1 MSPTIYANSTNSKL
15 NNMKRTYTI
24 LLFLCLLAAQWA
36 IAQDAKMKPFIDGLM
51 KKMTVEE
58 KIGQLNL
65 PVAGWMPTGTTVS
78 KDTEDKIVSGKVGAM
93 FGYYDPAKMLEIQK
107 IAVEKSRLKIPLF
120 FGLDVIHGHR
130 TIFPIPLGLSATW
143 DMALVEKSARIAAQE
158 ATAEGLNWTFSP
170 MVDIARDPR
179 WGRISEG
186 NGEDPFLGSAI
197 ARAMVKGY
205 QGDDLSKNNSLMA
218 CVKHYALYG
227 GAEAG
232 RDYNTV
238 DIGRSS
244 MFNYWLPPYKAAV
257 EAGAASIMTSFNV
270 VDEVPASANR
280 WLMTD
285 LLRNQWG
292 FKGFV
297 VTDYTA
303 IKEMSEHGL
312 GDLQTVSAL
321 ALKAGVDMDMV
332 SEGLLTTLKKSLG
345 EGKVKMADIDLACRR
360 ILEAKWKM
368 GLFKDPFARLD
379 PSRAAKEIMT
389 PENRKAA
396 REIASHS
403 FVLLKNENQILP
415 LAKSGKTVAFV
426 GPFADNK
433 RDMLGTWVI
442 AGEWEKSVSLMEGV
456 KNVAPQLNTLFSKG
470 SNITEDTS
478 FIHRLNFYN
487 QTMVTLD
494 PISSEMMLRNALQT
508 SAKAD
513 IIVAVMGESQSMSG
527 ESSSR
532 TDIGI
537 PESQRMLLEE
547 LVKTGKPVVLV
558 LFTGRPLTLEWED
571 AHCAAILNVWAPGTE
586 AGNAI
591 ADVLFGDVNPS
602 GKLTATFP
610 RSVGQIPNY
619 YNHKPTGRPYNGSYQ
634 TKFLSN
640 YLDSSNDPLYV
651 FGQGIGYSPFTYE
664 EIKLSSTKMNGN
676 GTLTASVKVSNV
688 GKYAGEEVVQLYIG
702 DPVASISRPV
712 RELKGF
718 QKIMLKP
725 GESKVVSFAITPDLL
740 KFYNYDLKYD
750 WEPGEFKIE
759 IGGNSKNVK
768 MEKVVWEKGGK
779 P

>member
-1 MSPTIYANSTNSKL
+1 
-15 NNMKRTYTI
+15 MKRI
-24 LLFLCLLAAQWA
+24 CIFLLCLSFLYVQNAQ
-36 IAQDAKMKPFIDGLM
+36 AQDAKMKSYIDGLM

-65 PVAGWMPTGTTVS
+65 PVAGWVPTGTTMS
-78 KDTEDKIVSGKVGAM
+78 KDTEEKIMAGKVGGM
-93 FGYYDPAKMLEIQK
+93 FGYYDPERMKAIQK
-107 IAVEKSRLKIPLF
+107 VAVEKSRMKIPLF

-130 TIFPIPLGLSATW
+130 TIFPIPLGLAASW
-143 DMALVEKSARIAAQE
+143 DMKLIEKSARIAAQE

-186 NGEDPFLGSAI
+186 NGEDPYLGSQI
-197 ARAMVKGY
+197 AKAMVHGY
-205 QGDDLSKNNSLMA
+205 QGDDLSKNNSMMA

-238 DIGRSS
+238 DMSRST
-244 MFNYWLPPYKAAV
+244 MFNYYLPPYKAAV
-257 EAGAASIMTSFNV
+257 DAGVGSVMTSFNV
-270 VDEVPASANR
+270 VDEVPATANR

-303 IKEMSEHGL
+303 INEMSAHGL

-332 SEGLLTTLKKSLG
+332 GEGFLTTLKKSLD
-345 EGKVKMADIDLACRR
+345 EGKVKMADIDQACRR

-368 GLFKDPFARLD
+368 GLFEDPYRRLD
-379 PSRAAKEIMT
+379 TSRPAKEIMT
-389 PENRKAA
+389 AENRKAA
-396 REIASHS
+396 REIAAHS
-403 FVLLKNENQILP
+403 FVLLKNDNQILP
-415 LAKSGKTVAFV
+415 LAKTGKTVAFV
-426 GPFADNK
+426 GPFVDNH

-442 AGEWEKSVSLMEGV
+442 GGEWEKSVSVLEGI
-456 KNVAPQLNTLFSKG
+456 KNVAPQLNMMYSKG
-470 SNITEDTS
+470 SNITDDTS
-478 FIHRLNFYN
+478 FIHRLNFFN
-487 QTMVTLD
+487 QPRVTLD
-494 PISSEMMLRNALQT
+494 PLSPETMLRMALES

-513 IIVAVMGESQSMSG
+513 VIVAVLGESESMTG

-537 PESQRMLLEE
+537 PESQRILLEE

-558 LFTGRPLTLEWED
+558 LFTGRPLTLEWEA

-602 GKLTATFP
+602 GKLSATFP
-610 RSVGQIPNY
+610 RSVGQIPLY
-619 YNHKPTGRPYNGSYQ
+619 YNHKPTGRPYYGSYQ
-634 TKFLSN
+634 TKFQSN
-640 YLDSSNDPLYV
+640 YLDSSNDPLFP
-651 FGQGIGYSPFTYE
+651 FGYGMGYSPFVYE
-664 EIKLSSTKMNGN
+664 EMKTSTASLSGN
-676 GTLTASVKVSNV
+676 AKLTASVKVSNT
-688 GKYAGEEVVQLYIG
+688 GKMAGEEVVQLYIS

-712 RELKGF
+712 KELKAF
-718 QKIMLKP
+718 QKIMLQP
-725 GESKVVSFAITPDLL
+725 GESKVVSFNITPDDL
-740 KFYNYDLKYD
+740 KFYDTNLKYD
-750 WEPGEFKIE
+750 WEGGEFKIG
-759 IGGNSKNVK
+759 IGGNSKDVK
-768 MEKVVWEKGGK
+768 ETTVNWAKTAK

>member
-1 MSPTIYANSTNSKL
+1 
-15 NNMKRTYTI
+15 MKRAHYI
-24 LLFLCLLAAQWA
+24 LWLAISAFVAQGA
-36 IAQDAKMKPFIDGLM
+36 FAQDAKMKTFIDGLM

-65 PVAGWMPTGTTVS
+65 PVAGWVPTGTTVS
-78 KDTEDKIVSGKVGAM
+78 KDTEDKIIAGKVGAM
-93 FGYYDPAKMLEIQK
+93 FGYHDPVRMKEIQK

-130 TIFPIPLGLSATW
+130 TIFPIPLGLAATW
-143 DMALVEKSARIAAQE
+143 DMNLVEKSARIAAQE

-205 QGDDLSKNNSLMA
+205 QGDDLRKNNTLMA

-244 MFNYWLPPYKAAV
+244 MYNYWLPPYKAAV

-270 VDEVPASANR
+270 VDEVPATANR

-285 LLRNQWG
+285 VLRNQWG

-303 IKEMSEHGL
+303 INEMTSHGL
-312 GDLQTVSAL
+312 GDLQTVSAK

-332 SEGLLTTLKKSLG
+332 GEGMLTTLKKSLD

-360 ILEAKWKM
+360 ILEAKYKM
-368 GLFKDPFARLD
+368 GLFDDPYRRID
-379 PSRAAKEIMT
+379 PSRPAKEILT

-403 FVLLKNENQILP
+403 FVLLKNENKALP
-415 LAKSGKTVAFV
+415 LPKTGKTIAFI
-426 GPFADNK
+426 GPMADNQK
-433 RDMLGTWVI
+433 DMLGTWVI
-442 AGEWEKSVSLMEGV
+442 AGEADKAVTVMQGV
-456 KNVAPQLNTLFSKG
+456 KNVAPQLNTLYSKG
-470 SNITEDTS
+470 SNITDDTA
-478 FIHRLNFYN
+478 FIHRLNFFN
-487 QTMVTLD
+487 SPRVTLD
-494 PISSEMMLRNALQT
+494 PISPETLMRYALET
-508 SAKAD
+508 AAKAD
-513 IIVAVMGESQSMSG
+513 IIVAVMGESESMSG

-537 PESQRMLLEE
+537 PASQRKLLEE

-558 LFTGRPLTLEWED
+558 VFMGRPLTLEWED
-571 AHCAAILNVWAPGTE
+571 QHCAAILNVWAPGTE

-619 YNHKPTGRPYNGSYQ
+619 YNHKPTGRPYDGSYQ
-634 TKFLSN
+634 TKFRSN
-640 YLDSSNDPLYV
+640 YLDSPNEPLYP
-651 FGQGIGYSPFTYE
+651 FGHGLSYTSFSFE
-664 EIKLSSTKMNGN
+664 EMKLSSNKISGN
-676 GTLTASVKVSNV
+676 GTLTASVKVSNN
-688 GKYAGEEVVQLYIG
+688 GKIAGEEVVQLYIG
-702 DPVASISRPV
+702 DPEASISRPV

-725 GESKVVSFAITPDLL
+725 GESKVVSFSITPELL
-740 KFYNYDLKYD
+740 KFYNHELVYD
-750 WEPGEFKIE
+750 WEPGEFRIE
-759 IGGNSKNVK
+759 IGNSARDVK
-768 MEKVVWEKGGK
+768 MEKVTWTK
-779 P
+779 

>member
-1 MSPTIYANSTNSKL
+1 MKQIYFL
-15 NNMKRTYTI
+15 V
-24 LLFLCLLAAQWA
+24 LGLFMVSLQNGM
-36 IAQDAKMKPFIDGLM
+36 AQDAKMKSFVDGLM

-65 PVAGWMPTGTTVS
+65 VVTGYVPTGTAVS
-78 KDTEDKIVSGKVGAM
+78 KDTEEKIKKGQVGGM
-93 FGYYDPAKMLEIQK
+93 FGAHDPVRMKAIQD
-107 IAVEKSRLKIPLF
+107 IAMQNSRLKIPLF

-130 TIFPIPLGLSATW
+130 TVFPIPLGMAATW

-205 QGDDLSKNNSLMA
+205 QGNDLSKNNSLMA

-244 MFNYWLPPYKAAV
+244 MYNYWLPPYKAAV
-257 EAGAASIMTSFNV
+257 EAGVGSVMTSFNV
-270 VDEVPASANR
+270 VDEVPATGNR
-280 WLMTD
+280 WLLTD

-303 IKEMSEHGL
+303 INEMTDHGL
-312 GDLQTVSAL
+312 GDLQTVSAI

-332 SEGLLTTLKKSLG
+332 GEGFLSSLKKSLD
-345 EGKVKMADIDLACRR
+345 EGKVKISDIDLACRR

-368 GLFKDPFARLD
+368 GLFDDPYRRLD
-379 PSRAAKEIMT
+379 PSRPAKEVLT

-396 REIASHS
+396 REIAAHS
-403 FVLLKNENQILP
+403 FVLLKNENQLLP
-415 LAKSGKTVAFV
+415 LPKTGKNIAFI
-426 GPFADNK
+426 GPMVDNQK
-433 RDMLGTWVI
+433 DMMGTWVI
-442 AGEWEKSVSLMEGV
+442 AGEWDKAVTVLQGI
-456 KNVAPQLNTLFSKG
+456 KNVAPNLNLLYSKG
-470 SNITEDTS
+470 SNITDDTA
-478 FIHRLNFYN
+478 FIHRLNFFN
-487 QTMVTLD
+487 TPRVALD
-494 PISSEMMLRNALQT
+494 PISPETMLRSALET
-508 SAKAD
+508 CSKAD
-513 IIVAVMGESQSMSG
+513 IIVAVLGESESMTG

-532 TDIGI
+532 TELGI
-537 PESQRMLLEE
+537 PDSQRKLLEE

-558 LFTGRPLTLEWED
+558 LVTGRPLTLEWED
-571 AHCAAILNVWAPGTE
+571 QHCAAILNVWAPGTE
-586 AGNAI
+586 GGNAI

-619 YNHKPTGRPYNGSYQ
+619 YNHKPTGRPYDGSYQ
-634 TKFLSN
+634 TKFRSN
-640 YLDSSNDPLYV
+640 YLDSPNHPLYP
-651 FGQGIGYSPFTYE
+651 FGYGMGYSPFTYE
-664 EIKLSSTKMNGN
+664 EMKLSSNKMAGN
-676 GTLTASVKVSNV
+676 GTLKASVKLTNT
-688 GKYAGEEVVQLYIG
+688 GKYAGEEVVQLYIN

-712 RELKGF
+712 KELKGF
-718 QKIMLKP
+718 QKVMLKP
-725 GESKVVSFAITPDLL
+725 GESKVVSFDITPELL
-740 KFYNYDLKYD
+740 KFYNHDMKYD
-750 WEPGEFKIE
+750 WEPGEFKIS
-759 IGGNSKNVK
+759 IGSNARDVK
-768 MEKVVWEKGGK
+768 TESVNWEKGLK

>member
-1 MSPTIYANSTNSKL
+1 
-15 NNMKRTYTI
+15 MKRTYAI
-24 LLFLCLLAAQWA
+24 LLGLCFFAAQWA
-36 IAQDAKMKPFIDGLM
+36 YAQDAKMKSYVDGLM

-65 PVAGWMPTGTTVS
+65 VVTGYVPTGTTVS
-78 KDTEDKIVSGKVGAM
+78 SDTEKKIIAGQVGGM
-93 FGYYDPAKMLEIQK
+93 FGAHDPVRMRGIQQ
-107 IAVEKSRLKIPLF
+107 IAVEKSRLKIPLL

-130 TIFPIPLGLSATW
+130 TIFPIPLGLAATW
-143 DMALVEKSARIAAQE
+143 DMNLIEKSARIAAQE

-197 ARAMVKGY
+197 AKAMVHGY

-238 DIGRSS
+238 DMSRST
-244 MFNYWLPPYKAAV
+244 MFNYYLPPYKAAV
-257 EAGAASIMTSFNV
+257 DAGVGSVMTSFNV
-270 VDEVPASANR
+270 VDEVPATANR

-285 LLRNQWG
+285 VLRNQWG

-303 IKEMSEHGL
+303 INEMSAHGL

-332 SEGLLTTLKKSLG
+332 GEGFLTTLKKSLD
-345 EGKVKMADIDLACRR
+345 EGKVKMADIDQACRR

-368 GLFKDPFARLD
+368 GLFDDPYRRMD
-379 PSRAAKEIMT
+379 VSRAAKEIMT

-396 REIASHS
+396 REIAAHS
-403 FVLLKNENQILP
+403 FVLLKNDKQILP
-415 LAKSGKTVAFV
+415 LEKSGKTIAFV
-426 GPFADNK
+426 GPFVDNH

-442 AGEWEKSVSLMEGV
+442 GGEWEKSVSVMEGV
-456 KNVAPQLNTLFSKG
+456 KNVAPKLNMLYAKG
-470 SNITEDTS
+470 SNITDDTS
-478 FIHRLNFYN
+478 FIHRLNFFN
-487 QTMVTLD
+487 QPRVTLD
-494 PISSEMMLRNALQT
+494 PISPETMLRTALET

-513 IIVAVMGESQSMSG
+513 IIVAVLGESESMTG

-537 PESQRMLLEE
+537 PESQRLLLEE
-547 LVKTGKPVVLV
+547 LVKTGKPVILV
-558 LFTGRPLTLEWED
+558 LFTGRPLTLEWEA

-610 RSVGQIPNY
+610 RNMGQIPLY

-634 TKFLSN
+634 TKFQSN
-640 YLDSSNDPLYV
+640 YLDSSNDPLYP
-651 FGQGIGYSPFTYE
+651 FGYGMGYSPFVYE
-664 EIKLSSTKMNGN
+664 EMKLSSAKLAGN
-676 GTLTASVKVSNV
+676 GTLTASVKVSNT
-688 GKYAGEEVVQLYIG
+688 GKFAGEEVVQLYIG

-712 RELKGF
+712 KELKGF
-718 QKIMLKP
+718 QKIMLKA
-725 GESKVVSFAITPDLL
+725 GESKVVEFKVTPELL
-740 KFYNYDLKYD
+740 KFYNHDMKYD
-750 WEPGEFKIE
+750 WEPGEFRIS
-759 IGGNSKNVK
+759 IGGNSRDVK
-768 MEKVVWEKGGK
+768 ETTVTWEKTAK

>member
-1 MSPTIYANSTNSKL
+1 
-15 NNMKRTYTI
+15 MKRTFAI
-24 LLFLCLLAAQWA
+24 LIGLCLFAGQWA
-36 IAQDAKMKPFIDGLM
+36 TAQDANMKAHIDGLL
-51 KKMTVEE
+51 KKMTLEE

-65 PVAGWMPTGTTVS
+65 PVAGWVPTGTTVS
-78 KDTEDKIVSGKVGAM
+78 KDTEEKITAGKVGAM
-93 FGYYDPAKMLEIQK
+93 FGYYDPARMREIQK

-130 TIFPIPLGLSATW
+130 TIFPIPLGLAATW
-143 DMALVEKSARIAAQE
+143 DMKLVEKSARIAAQE

-186 NGEDPFLGSAI
+186 SGEDPFLGSAI

-218 CVKHYALYG
+218 CVKHFALYG

-244 MFNYWLPPYKAAV
+244 MYNYWLPPYKAAV
-257 EAGAASIMTSFNV
+257 EAGVGSVMTSFNV

-285 LLRNQWG
+285 LLRSQWG

-303 IKEMSEHGL
+303 INEMTAHGL
-312 GDLQTVSAL
+312 GDLQAVSAL
-321 ALKAGVDMDMV
+321 AVQAGVDMDMV
-332 SEGLLTTLKKSLG
+332 GEGFLTTLKKSVD
-345 EGKVKMADIDLACRR
+345 EGKVTKAAIDLACRR

-368 GLFKDPFARLD
+368 GLFKDPYARLD

-389 PENRKAA
+389 PENRKAS

-403 FVLLKNENQILP
+403 FVLLKNDNQLLP
-415 LAKSGKTVAFV
+415 LPKTGKTVAFV

-442 AGEWEKSVSLMEGV
+442 AGEWEKSVSVMEGV
-456 KNVAPQLNTLFSKG
+456 KNVAPQLNALFAKG
-470 SNITEDTS
+470 SNITDDTS
-478 FIHRLNFYN
+478 FMHRLNFFN
-487 QTMVTLD
+487 QPMVALD
-494 PISSEMMLRNALQT
+494 PLSPETMLRIALET

-513 IIVAVMGESQSMSG
+513 IIVAVLGESQSMSG

-537 PESQRMLLEE
+537 PASQRLLLEE

-571 AHCAAILNVWAPGTE
+571 QHCAAILNVWAPGTE

-619 YNHKPTGRPYNGSYQ
+619 YNHKPTGRPYSGSYQ
-634 TKFLSN
+634 AKFLSN
-640 YLDSSNDPLYV
+640 YLDSPNHPLYP
-651 FGQGIGYSPFTYE
+651 FGYGMGYSPFTYE
-664 EIKLSSTKMNGN
+664 EMKLSSNKMAGN

-688 GKYAGEEVVQLYIG
+688 GKYAGEEVVQLYIA

-718 QKIMLKP
+718 QKIMLQP
-725 GESKVVSFAITPDLL
+725 GESKVVSFSITPELL

-750 WEPGEFKIE
+750 WEPGDFRIE
-759 IGGNSKNVK
+759 IGGNARDVK
-768 MEKVVWEKGGK
+768 AETVTWEKA
-779 P
+779 PRP

>member
-1 MSPTIYANSTNSKL
+1 
-15 NNMKRTYTI
+15 
-24 LLFLCLLAAQWA
+24 LLCLCLLAAQWGT
-36 IAQDAKMKPFIDGLM
+36 AQDAKMKPFIDGLM

-65 PVAGWMPTGTTVS
+65 PVAGWVPTGTTVS

-93 FGYYDPAKMLEIQK
+93 FGYYDPARMRDIQK

-130 TIFPIPLGLSATW
+130 TIFPIPLGLAATW
-143 DMALVEKSARIAAQE
+143 DMVLVEKSARIAALE

-303 IKEMSEHGL
+303 INEMTAHGL

-332 SEGLLTTLKKSLG
+332 GEGLLTTLKKSLD
-345 EGKVKMADIDLACRR
+345 EGKVKMAEIDLACRR

-368 GLFKDPFARLD
+368 GLFKDPYARLD
-379 PSRAAKEIMT
+379 LSRSAKEIMT

-403 FVLLKNENQILP
+403 FVLLKNENQVLP
-415 LAKSGKTVAFV
+415 LAKTGKTVAFV

-442 AGEWEKSVSLMEGV
+442 AGEWEKSVSVMEGV
-456 KNVAPQLNTLFSKG
+456 KNVAPQLNALFSKG
-470 SNITEDTS
+470 SNITDDTS
-478 FIHRLNFYN
+478 FIHRLNFFN
-487 QTMVTLD
+487 QPMVTLD
-494 PISSEMMLRNALQT
+494 PISSETMLRNALQT

-558 LFTGRPLTLEWED
+558 LFTGRPLTLEWEA

-634 TKFLSN
+634 TKFQSN

-664 EIKLSSTKMNGN
+664 EMKLSSTKMNGN

-702 DPVASISRPV
+702 DPAASISRPV

-725 GESKVVSFAITPDLL
+725 GESKVVSFSITPELL

-750 WEPGEFKIE
+750 WEPGEFRIE
-759 IGGNSKNVK
+759 IGGNSKDVK
-768 MEKVVWEKGGK
+768 MEKVVWEKVLK

>member
-1 MSPTIYANSTNSKL
+1 MKQVHYLLWLSICFFFAQNSL
-15 NNMKRTYTI
+15 
-24 LLFLCLLAAQWA
+24 
-36 IAQDAKMKPFIDGLM
+36 AQDAKMKSFIDGLM

-65 PVAGWMPTGTTVS
+65 PAAGWVPTGTTVS
-78 KDTEDKIVSGKVGAM
+78 KDTEEKVVAGKVGAM
-93 FGYYDPAKMLEIQK
+93 FGYYDPIKMKAIQQ

-143 DMALVEKSARIAAQE
+143 DMSLVEKSARIAAQE

-205 QGDDLSKNNSLMA
+205 QGNDLGLKNSLMA

-244 MFNYWLPPYKAAV
+244 MYNYWLPPYKAAL
-257 EAGAASIMTSFNV
+257 EAGVGSVMTSFNV
-270 VDEVPASANR
+270 VDEVPATGNR
-280 WLMTD
+280 WLLTD
-285 LLRNQWG
+285 VLRNQWG

-303 IKEMSEHGL
+303 INEMTQHGL

-321 ALKAGVDMDMV
+321 ALKAGVEMDMV
-332 SEGLLTTLKKSLG
+332 GEGFLTTLKKSLD
-345 EGKVKMADIDLACRR
+345 EGKLKMADIDLACRR
-360 ILEAKWKM
+360 ILEAKYKM
-368 GLFKDPFARLD
+368 GLFEDPYRRID
-379 PSRAAKEIMT
+379 PSRPAKEILT

-396 REIASHS
+396 REIAARS
-403 FVLLKNENQILP
+403 FVLLKNENNVLP
-415 LAKSGKTVAFV
+415 LSKTGKTIAFI
-426 GPFADNK
+426 GPMADNQK
-433 RDMLGTWVI
+433 DMLGTWVI
-442 AGEWEKSVSLMEGV
+442 AGEPDKAVTVMQGV
-456 KNVAPQLNTLFSKG
+456 KNVAPQLNAIFSKG
-470 SNITEDTS
+470 SNITDDTA
-478 FIHRLNFYN
+478 FMHRLNFYN
-487 QTMVTLD
+487 SQRVSLD
-494 PISSEMMLRNALQT
+494 PISPETLLRNALEA

-513 IIVAVMGESQSMSG
+513 IIVAVMGESESMSG

-532 TDIGI
+532 TEIGI
-537 PESQRMLLEE
+537 PASQRKLLEE

-571 AHCAAILNVWAPGTE
+571 QHCAAILNVWAPGTE

-610 RSVGQIPNY
+610 RSVGQIPLY
-619 YNHKPTGRPYNGSYQ
+619 YNHKPTGRPYYGSYQ
-634 TKFLSN
+634 AKFLTN
-640 YLDSSNDPLYV
+640 YLDSPNEPLYP
-651 FGQGIGYSPFTYE
+651 FGYGLSYTAFTME
-664 EIKLSSTKMNGN
+664 EMKLSKSKMTGN
-676 GTLTASVKVSNV
+676 GTLTASVKLSNV
-688 GKYAGEEVVQLYIG
+688 GKMAGEEVVQLYIG

-718 QKIMLKP
+718 QKIMLQP
-725 GESKVVSFAITPDLL
+725 GESKVVSFSITPELL
-740 KFYNYDLKYD
+740 KFYNHDLKYD
-750 WEPGEFKIE
+750 WEPGEFNIE
-759 IGGNSKNVK
+759 IGNSSNKLK
-768 MEKVVWEKGGK
+768 MEKVTWEK
-779 P
+779 

>member
-1 MSPTIYANSTNSKL
+1 
-15 NNMKRTYTI
+15 MKRTYTI
-24 LLFLCLLAAQWA
+24 LLCLCFFALQNAT
-36 IAQDAKMKPFIDGLM
+36 AQDAKMKTHIDGLL
-51 KKMTVEE
+51 KKMTVGE

-65 PVAGWMPTGTTVS
+65 VVSGWVPTGTTVS
-78 KDTEDKIVSGKVGAM
+78 QDTEEKITSGKVGGM
-93 FGYYDPAKMLEIQK
+93 FGYYDPVRMKAIQQ

-130 TIFPIPLGLSATW
+130 TIFPIPLGMSATW

-186 NGEDPFLGSAI
+186 GGEDPYLGSQI
-197 ARAMVKGY
+197 ARALVHGY

-238 DIGRSS
+238 DMSRSS
-244 MFNYWLPPYKAAV
+244 MYNYYLPPYKAAV
-257 EAGAASIMTSFNV
+257 EAGVGSVMTSFNV
-270 VDEVPASANR
+270 VDEVPATANR

-303 IKEMSEHGL
+303 INEMTSHGL

-332 SEGLLTTLKKSLG
+332 GEGFLTTLKKSLD
-345 EGKVKMADIDLACRR
+345 EKKITMADIDLACRR

-368 GLFKDPFARLD
+368 GLFDDPYRRLD
-379 PSRAAKEIMT
+379 PSRPAKEIMT

-403 FVLLKNENQILP
+403 FVLLKNDNQILP
-415 LAKSGKTVAFV
+415 LAKAGKTVAFV
-426 GPFADNK
+426 GPFADNH

-442 AGEWEKSVSLMEGV
+442 GGEWEKSVSVMEGV
-456 KNVAPQLNTLFSKG
+456 KNVAPQLATLFAKG
-470 SNITEDTS
+470 SNITDDTA
-478 FIHRLNFYN
+478 FIHRLNFFG
-487 QTMVTLD
+487 QKMVTLD
-494 PISSEMMLRNALQT
+494 AISPETLLRNALET
-508 SAKAD
+508 AARAD
-513 IIVAVMGESQSMSG
+513 AIVAVLGESQSMSG

-537 PESQRMLLEE
+537 PDSQRKLLEE

-558 LFTGRPLTLEWED
+558 LFTGRPLTLEWEQQ
-571 AHCAAILNVWAPGTE
+571 HCAAILNVWAPGTE

-610 RSVGQIPNY
+610 RSVGQIPLY

-634 TKFLSN
+634 TKFSSN
-640 YLDSSNDPLYV
+640 YLDSPNEELYP
-651 FGQGIGYSPFTYE
+651 FGYGIGYSPFVYE
-664 EIKLSSTKMNGN
+664 EMKLSSAKLSGN
-676 GTLTASVKVSNV
+676 GSLTASIKVSNT

-712 RELKGF
+712 KELKGF
-718 QKIMLKP
+718 QKIILKA
-725 GESKVVSFAITPDLL
+725 GESKLVTFNITTNDL
-740 KFYNYDLKYD
+740 KFYDNSLKYD
-750 WEPGEFKIE
+750 WEAGEFRIS
-759 IGGNSKNVK
+759 IGGNSRDVK
-768 MEKVVWEKGGK
+768 VGTVVWEKNLK

>member
-1 MSPTIYANSTNSKL
+1 MKL
-15 NNMKRTYTI
+15 NYTI
-24 LLFLCLLAAQWA
+24 LLSICVLVLQSTT
-36 IAQDAKMKPFIDGLM
+36 AQDAKMKAYIDGLM

-65 PVAGWMPTGTTVS
+65 VVAGYVPTGTSVS
-78 KDTEDKIVSGKVGAM
+78 TDTEAKIKKGQVGGM
-93 FGYYDPAKMLEIQK
+93 FGAHDPVRMRAIQD
-107 IAVEKSRLKIPLF
+107 IAMKSSRLKIPLF

-143 DMALVEKSARIAAQE
+143 DMALIEKSARIAAQE
-158 ATAEGLNWTFSP
+158 ATAEGLNLTFSP

-186 NGEDPFLGSAI
+186 NGEDPFLGSEI

-205 QGDDLSKNNSLMA
+205 LGKGLSQNNTLMA

-227 GAEAG
+227 AAEAG

-238 DIGRSS
+238 DMSRSA
-244 MFNYWLPPYKAAV
+244 MFNYYMAPYKAAV
-257 EAGAASIMTSFNV
+257 EAGAGSIMTSFNV

-280 WLMTD
+280 WLLTD
-285 LLRNQWG
+285 VLRNQWG

-297 VTDYTA
+297 MTDYTA
-303 IKEMSEHGL
+303 INEMSEHGL

-332 SEGLLTTLKKSLG
+332 GEGFLTTLKKSLD
-345 EGKVKMADIDLACRR
+345 EGKVKMAELDQACRR

-368 GLFKDPFARLD
+368 GLFEDPYRRLD
-379 PSRAAKEIMT
+379 ASRPAKEIMT

-415 LAKSGKTVAFV
+415 LAKTGKTVAFV
-426 GPFADNK
+426 GPLADNH

-442 AGEWEKSVSLMEGV
+442 GGEWEKSVSVMEGV
-456 KNVAPQLNTLFSKG
+456 KNVAPQLNTLHSKG
-470 SNITEDTS
+470 SNITDDTA
-478 FIHRLNFYN
+478 FIHRLNFFN
-487 QTMVTLD
+487 QPMVTLD
-494 PISSEMMLRNALQT
+494 PISPETLLRNALEA

-513 IIVAVMGESQSMSG
+513 IIVAVLGESQSMSG

-537 PESQRMLLEE
+537 PASQRKLLEE

-571 AHCAAILNVWAPGTE
+571 QHCAAILNVWAPGTE

-610 RSVGQIPNY
+610 RSVGQIPLY
-619 YNHKPTGRPYNGSYQ
+619 YNHKPTGRPYNGGDQ
-634 TKFLSN
+634 TKFLTN
-640 YLDSSNDPLYV
+640 YLDSSNDPLYP
-651 FGQGIGYSPFTYE
+651 FGYGLSYTTFTFE
-664 EIKLSSTKMNGN
+664 EMKLSSSKMSGN
-676 GTLTASVKVSNV
+676 GTLTASVKVNNV
-688 GKYAGEEVVQLYIG
+688 GKVAGAEVVQLYIS

-725 GESKVVSFAITPDLL
+725 GESKVVSFSINPEFL
-740 KFYNYDLKYD
+740 KFYNHELKYD
-750 WEPGEFKIE
+750 WEPGEFKIG
-759 IGGNSKNVK
+759 IGGNSRDLKETMVT
-768 MEKVVWEKGGK
+768 WEKTVK

>member
-1 MSPTIYANSTNSKL
+1 MKRIYA
-15 NNMKRTYTI
+15 I
-24 LLFLCLLAAQWA
+24 LLGLCLLATQWA
-36 IAQDAKMKPFIDGLM
+36 TAQDAKMKSYIDGLM

-65 PVAGWMPTGTTVS
+65 PVAGWVPTGTTMS
-78 KDTEDKIVSGKVGAM
+78 KDTEEKIMAGKVGGM
-93 FGYYDPAKMLEIQK
+93 FGYYDPVRMKAIQQV
-107 IAVEKSRLKIPLF
+107 AVEKSRLKIPLF

-143 DMALVEKSARIAAQE
+143 DMNLVEKSARIAAQE

-205 QGDDLSKNNSLMA
+205 QGDDLTKNNSLMA
-218 CVKHYALYG
+218 CVKHFALYG

-238 DIGRSS
+238 DMGKSS
-244 MFNYWLPPYKAAV
+244 MYNFFLPPYKAAV
-257 EAGAASIMTSFNV
+257 EAGAGSIMTSFNL
-270 VDEVPASANR
+270 VDEIPATGNR
-280 WLMTD
+280 WLLTD

-303 IKEMSEHGL
+303 INEMTAHGM
-312 GDLQTVSAL
+312 GDLQAVSAL

-332 SEGLLTTLKKSLG
+332 GEGLLTTLKKSLD
-345 EGKVKMADIDLACRR
+345 EGKIKMADIDAACRR
-360 ILEAKWKM
+360 ILEAKYKM
-368 GLFKDPFARLD
+368 GLFSDPYARLD

-396 REIASHS
+396 REVASHS
-403 FVLLKNENQILP
+403 FVLLKNEKQILP
-415 LAKSGKTVAFV
+415 LAKTGKTVAFV
-426 GPFADNK
+426 GPFADNH

-442 AGEWEKSVSLMEGV
+442 GGEWEKSVSVMEGV
-456 KNVAPQLNTLFSKG
+456 KNVAPQLATLFAKG
-470 SNITEDTS
+470 SNITDDTS
-478 FIHRLNFYN
+478 FIHRLNFFN
-487 QTMVTLD
+487 QPMVTLD
-494 PISSEMMLRNALQT
+494 PISPETMLRTALET
-508 SAKAD
+508 AKKAD
-513 IIVAVMGESQSMSG
+513 IIVAVLGESQSMTG

-537 PESQRMLLEE
+537 PASQRTLLEE

-610 RSVGQIPNY
+610 MSVGQIPNY

-634 TKFLSN
+634 TKFQSN
-640 YLDSSNDPLYV
+640 YLDSPNEPLYP
-651 FGQGIGYSPFTYE
+651 FGYGLSYASFALSDM
-664 EIKLSSTKMNGN
+664 KLSSNKMSGN
-676 GTLTASVKVSNV
+676 GTLTASVKLSNN
-688 GKYAGEEVVQLYIG
+688 GKMAGEEVVQLYIA

-725 GESKVVSFAITPDLL
+725 GESKVVEFKITPELL
-740 KFYNYDLKYD
+740 KFYNNELKYD
-750 WEPGEFKIE
+750 WEAGEFRIE
-759 IGGNSKNVK
+759 IGNSARDVQAATVNWQK
-768 MEKVVWEKGGK
+768 
-779 P
+779 